1 MPADTSDRRVWCNAN
16 EGNCIQYVPYYEN
29 CILFTRFHNAARWL
43 LPGSPSDR
51 FNEAAWQ
58 RHNFHSMSAT
68 GPLLPLAGRSDAA
81 VWLVEGDIRGNRE
94 SAALCFLL
102 CSSLMVIDK
111 VGL

>member
-1 MPADTSDRRVWCNAN
+1 MVLKAVPIYASDQSDVLWLAPKAGRV
-16 EGNCIQYVPYYEN
+16 G
-29 CILFTRFHNAARWL
+29 R
-43 LPGSPSDR
+43 
-51 FNEAAWQ
+51 
-58 RHNFHSMSAT
+58 SAS